1 MNFNQMPNDILDL
14 IYEMKTKAE
23 LLDNIEKYAR
33 SNYKFVMK
41 DLSSKQND
49 AIKDYEIWR
58 DNTVIEN
65 MIIFLE
71 PEDDDSHSQF
81 CHSIKY
87 DDVLWSILYRG
98 PPDILSSKL
107 TIDGYMDDYDELYRE
122 FIIN

>member
-65 MIIFLE
+65 MIRFLE

-107 TIDGYMDDYDELYRE
+107 TIDGYMDDYDELYYSLYSR
-122 FIIN
+122 

>member
-1 MNFNQMPNDILDL
+1 MPNDILDL

-49 AIKDYEIWR
+49 AIKDYEIWG

-65 MIIFLE
+65 MIRFLE

>member
-1 MNFNQMPNDILDL
+1 MNFNQIPNDILDL

-65 MIIFLE
+65 MIRFLE

-107 TIDGYMDDYDELYRE
+107 TTDGYMDDYDELYRE

>member
-65 MIIFLE
+65 MIRFLQ
-71 PEDDDSHSQF
+71 PEDDDLWTPQF
-81 CHSIKY
+81 RHLRKY

-98 PPDILSSKL
+98 PKKSI
-107 TIDGYMDDYDELYRE
+107 
-122 FIIN
+122 